1 MSTNT
6 LYVWAIVHLSSKLQN
21 AVVNR
26 FRRRSEAEECLHLL
40 RRSNPNNRY
49 EVLYA
54 PPDKDLDTLM
64 TVISNN
70 WSMYEEEGNA
80 AVSRAMQEI
89 YRALSKQPLPAV
101 RSLLK
106 QKLQEVAVT
115 HPEVYDTAVR
125 DAISAQLTAW
135 ACQVH
140 ELPST
145 QTLSRDYWNL

>member
-1 MSTNT
+1 MSTRA
-6 LYVWAIVHLSSKLQN
+6 LYVWAVVHLLPKLQN
-21 AVVNR
+21 AVVSR

-54 PPDKDLDTLM
+54 PPDKDLEKLM
-64 TVISNN
+64 AVISND
-70 WSMYEEEGNA
+70 WLMYGDEGNA

-106 QKLQEVAVT
+106 QKVQEVAAT
-115 HPEVYDTAVR
+115 HPEVYATDVR
-125 DAISAQLTAW
+125 EAIATQLTTW

-140 ELPST
+140 D
-145 QTLSRDYWNL
+145 LSPDRILSVDYWDL